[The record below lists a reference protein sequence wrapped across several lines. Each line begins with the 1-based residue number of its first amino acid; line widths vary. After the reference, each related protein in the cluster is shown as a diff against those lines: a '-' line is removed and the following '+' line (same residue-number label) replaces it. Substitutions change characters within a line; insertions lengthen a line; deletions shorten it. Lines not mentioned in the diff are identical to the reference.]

1 MLAKGIV
8 FFGLLILLDSG
19 SVSADTCRDGFVRCV
34 QSTGDPLTCQPEYRA
49 CTGLPPLPAEK
60 SPHAICSDW
69 PSLRDSQEFVD
80 RYNRLTKRFDASIR
94 IQKNWIDRMDE
105 ISDYDT
111 GLKIVAAL
119 DVSMTVL
126 DVTAQTVRSSIDLAT
141 LGAPEKIMNYS
152 SKKVETIMR
161 NLDQLE
167 SGADYLASRS
177 VEEDILLVVA
187 KRNALADHAR
197 ETIQIIQTLVAA
209 KERSIDRFEAMDVV
223 DRAQAGMRTSLALA
237 EEKLA
242 QSKSSF
248 EDFNRVKNDLDDL
261 CTS

>member
-1 MLAKGIV
+1 
-8 FFGLLILLDSG
+8 
-19 SVSADTCRDGFVRCV
+19 
-34 QSTGDPLTCQPEYRA
+34 
-49 CTGLPPLPAEK
+49 
-60 SPHAICSDW
+60 
-69 PSLRDSQEFVD
+69 
-80 RYNRLTKRFDASIR
+80 
-94 IQKNWIDRMDE
+94 MDE

-167 SGADYLASRS
+167 SSADYLASRS

-209 KERSIDRFEAMDVV
+209 KERSEAMDVV

>member
-1 MLAKGIV
+1 
-8 FFGLLILLDSG
+8 
-19 SVSADTCRDGFVRCV
+19 
-34 QSTGDPLTCQPEYRA
+34 
-49 CTGLPPLPAEK
+49 
-60 SPHAICSDW
+60 
-69 PSLRDSQEFVD
+69 
-80 RYNRLTKRFDASIR
+80 
-94 IQKNWIDRMDE
+94 MDE

-167 SGADYLASRS
+167 SSADYLASRS

>member
-167 SGADYLASRS
+167 SSADYLASRS
-177 VEEDILLVVA
+177 E
-187 KRNALADHAR
+187 R
-197 ETIQIIQTLVAA
+197 E
-209 KERSIDRFEAMDVV
+209 ID
-223 DRAQAGMRTSLALA
+223 
-237 EEKLA
+237 
-242 QSKSSF
+242 
-248 EDFNRVKNDLDDL
+248 
-261 CTS
+261 